1 MCYTHNTTKR
11 KLADGTIRVY
21 ERDLYRCYRKISSQH
36 TCAGQ
41 STYDMQPINDAVE
54 VQVRSFLSKLAS
66 KPREELLQMASARNT
81 EMYKVALKQAEKEY
95 ENAQKQVTALEEEAV
110 KALTGESALDLSV
123 INTMIIKHRAKRDAA
138 AQTIEEAR
146 ARLEQEQ
153 MSQKETQAQ
162 IDEMLSWADCYD
174 KANIET
180 RHMII
185 ARIIE
190 KVEVRANRKIHIKFR
205 ISLDQFLGKS
215 A

>member
-1 MCYTHNTTKR
+1 
-11 KLADGTIRVY
+11 
-21 ERDLYRCYRKISSQH
+21 
-36 TCAGQ
+36 
-41 STYDMQPINDAVE
+41 
-54 VQVRSFLSKLAS
+54 
-66 KPREELLQMASARNT
+66 MASARNT

-110 KALTGESALDLSV
+110 RALTGESALDLSV
-123 INTMIIKHRAKRDAA
+123 INTMIIKHRAKRDTA

-190 KVEVRANRKIHIKFR
+190 KVEIRANRRTISSSGFR
-205 ISLDQFLGKS
+205 LTSSSERAPEPEKTPVGKDNP
-215 A
+215 AGIF

>member
-21 ERDLYRCYRKISSQH
+21 ERDLYRCYRKISSRH

-54 VQVRSFLSKLAS
+54 AQVRNFLSKLAS

-138 AQTIEEAR
+138 AQAIEEAR
-146 ARLEQEQ
+146 ARQEQEQ

-190 KVEVRANRKIHIKFR
+190 RVEVRANRKIHIKFR

>member
-1 MCYTHNTTKR
+1 MR
-11 KLADGTIRVY
+11 
-21 ERDLYRCYRKISSQH
+21 RKISSRNS
-36 TCAGQ
+36 CAGQ
-41 STYDMQPINDAVE
+41 SAYDMQPINDAVE
-54 VQVRSFLSKLAS
+54 KEVRCFLGRLAS
-66 KPREELLQMASARNT
+66 KPREELIQMASVRNE

-110 KALTGESALDLSV
+110 KALTGESPLDLSV
-123 INTMIIKHRAKRDAA
+123 INGMIIKHRAKRDAA

-146 ARLEQEQ
+146 SRLEMEQ
-153 MSQKETQAQ
+153 QTSKETQAQ

-190 KVEVRANRKIHIKFR
+190 RVEIRANRKIHIKFR
-205 ISLDQFLGKS
+205 LSLDQFLGKS

>member
-1 MCYTHNTTKR
+1 M
-11 KLADGTIRVY
+11 
-21 ERDLYRCYRKISSQH
+21 
-36 TCAGQ
+36 
-41 STYDMQPINDAVE
+41 
-54 VQVRSFLSKLAS
+54 
-66 KPREELLQMASARNT
+66 
-81 EMYKVALKQAEKEY
+81 
-95 ENAQKQVTALEEEAV
+95 TALEEEAV

-190 KVEVRANRKIHIKFR
+190 RVEVRANRKIHIKFR
-205 ISLDQFLGKS
+205 ISFDQFLGKS